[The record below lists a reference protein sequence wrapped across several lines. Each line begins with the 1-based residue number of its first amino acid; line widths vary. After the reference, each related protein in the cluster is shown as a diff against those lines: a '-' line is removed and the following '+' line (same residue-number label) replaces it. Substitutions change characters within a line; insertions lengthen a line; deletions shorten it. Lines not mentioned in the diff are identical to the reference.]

1 MVATVRCE
9 EIANEKY
16 SSFAANEVPAVHIV
30 WCFCLQFLV
39 PPSPPL
45 ILVNIIDR
53 QHPNYFKWPQDWCHL
68 EEAVQSGP
76 IPGFGKKLSSILD
89 AFLSQ

>member
-30 WCFCLQFLV
+30 WCFCLQFWLFFL
-39 PPSPPL
+39 SL
-45 ILVNIIDR
+45 ILVNIMDH
-53 QHPNYFKWPQDWCHL
+53 QLPNYFKWPQDWCHL

-76 IPGFGKKLSSILD
+76 IPGFGKKLSSLLD

>member
-16 SSFAANEVPAVHIV
+16 SSFATNEVPADHIV
-30 WCFCLQFLV
+30 WCFCLQFWLFFL
-39 PPSPPL
+39 SL
-45 ILVNIIDR
+45 ILVNIMDCQI
-53 QHPNYFKWPQDWCHL
+53 PNYFKWPQDWCHL

-76 IPGFGKKLSSILD
+76 IPGFGKKLSSLLD